1 MSKRLER
8 SNVVRNES
16 IDLESFYVR
25 LAEDSSFSDNPPSR
39 PNLCTDT
46 SVIQNSSISVT
57 TSEGLYEDDNE
68 VLKILNEFLNTSDE
82 ASVSPNLHRNR
93 LDTFIHQ
100 KNNVTTTD
108 NRLSGHFCSETI
120 FNVSNR
126 VLEKGL
132 DFAPIQKK
140 LNQSEVRS
148 HFNGF

>member
-1 MSKRLER
+1 MLGLLKIVLFLTTHHLDLSFVLIHLSYKTPK
-8 SNVVRNES
+8 VVLPHLKGYTKMIMR
-16 IDLESFYVR
+16 F
-25 LAEDSSFSDNPPSR
+25 
-39 PNLCTDT
+39 
-46 SVIQNSSISVT
+46 
-57 TSEGLYEDDNE
+57 
-68 VLKILNEFLNTSDE
+68 LKILNEFLNTSDE

-126 VLEKGL
+126 VLTNTEIKVLEKGL

>member
-1 MSKRLER
+1 MLGLLKIVLFLTTHHLDLSFVLIHLSYKTPK
-8 SNVVRNES
+8 VVLPHLKGYTKMIMR
-16 IDLESFYVR
+16 F
-25 LAEDSSFSDNPPSR
+25 
-39 PNLCTDT
+39 
-46 SVIQNSSISVT
+46 
-57 TSEGLYEDDNE
+57 
-68 VLKILNEFLNTSDE
+68 LKILNEFLNTSDE

-148 HFNGF
+148 DFNGF